1 MSIRPLI
8 VLAAAVSIA
17 GCGDARN
24 PVEGQD
30 AASALARCTGC
41 HGDPA
46 NGNAAP
52 PRAVRGA
59 TATTDVAVGAHQ
71 AHLQPSGIRQPLDC
85 SDCHVKPV
93 NVNDP
98 GHIDG
103 ATATLAWGPLASAR
117 GVTPT
122 PAAGPA
128 PTGDITCTNY
138 CHGPSASAG
147 GTVHAPSWTKVD
159 GSQAGCGTCHGIPPP
174 PPHPYAASL
183 AACANCHPD
192 TIDTSGNIKIGGG
205 RHINGIVDLAGG
217 GTGCTSCHGDP
228 NRANAAIAAAPPR
241 DTQGNTSSSSPG
253 VGAHQAHLTD
263 GPLAQAFP
271 CASCHTVPT
280 DIAHATQPLDMSFSP
295 LAQTGGATATFDRNA
310 LTCAN
315 YCHGTAA
322 WGGANVTPKWNGT
335 DQATCG
341 ACHGIPPPAPH
352 PVVGSNPTT
361 CANCHP
367 GTITATGAID
377 VAGGKHVNGNVDVTG
392 GSCTACHGDPNRANA
407 AIAAAP
413 PRGTDGSTD
422 PSSPLVGA
430 HQAHLN
436 AGKYAG
442 AIDCSECH
450 TVPTSTEH
458 ATQAIELT
466 FGPKATAYATA
477 ASFDPTALTCATFC
491 HGTAAWG
498 GTNHA
503 PVWNQGSTQAT
514 CGTCHGIPSS
524 GGSHLIAQ
532 HASIID
538 GCATCHPT
546 YTQNLASHVNG
557 VKDVIVGTAITSWT
571 PSSATTPG
579 TCTASCHSSP
589 TEVRTW

>member
-174 PPHPYAASL
+174 PPHPYAANL

-192 TIDTSGNIKIGGG
+192 TIDASGNIKIGGG

-217 GTGCTSCHGDP
+217 GTGCTS
-228 NRANAAIAAAPPR
+228 
-241 DTQGNTSSSSPG
+241 
-253 VGAHQAHLTD
+253 
-263 GPLAQAFP
+263 
-271 CASCHTVPT
+271 
-280 DIAHATQPLDMSFSP
+280 
-295 LAQTGGATATFDRNA
+295 
-310 LTCAN
+310 
-315 YCHGTAA
+315 
-322 WGGANVTPKWNGT
+322 
-335 DQATCG
+335 
-341 ACHGIPPPAPH
+341 
-352 PVVGSNPTT
+352 
-361 CANCHP
+361 
-367 GTITATGAID
+367 
-377 VAGGKHVNGNVDVTG
+377 
-392 GSCTACHGDPNRANA
+392 CHGDPNRANA